1 MLNNFERSEVQNP
14 KKRVKKNSEP
24 TDGSAALQS
33 RKQSKKN
40 FDVVSSKSF
49 IPFGWKRKTGQAA
62 NLIESFYHAIHGLG
76 VGLRGQRNLRIH
88 LMAAVAVT
96 VAGFYFR
103 IDTTGWLALVIAM
116 GLVISTELINTALE
130 HLVDI
135 ATDGQY
141 RLSARL
147 AKDTAAAAVLVA
159 SVVATAIGA
168 IVFGPKVLSLASSWF
183 HI

>member
-1 MLNNFERSEVQNP
+1 
-14 KKRVKKNSEP
+14 
-24 TDGSAALQS
+24 
-33 RKQSKKN
+33 
-40 FDVVSSKSF
+40 
-49 IPFGWKRKTGQAA
+49 
-62 NLIESFYHAIHGLG
+62 
-76 VGLRGQRNLRIH
+76 
-88 LMAAVAVT
+88 MAAVAVT

>member
-1 MLNNFERSEVQNP
+1 MPSP
-14 KKRVKKNSEP
+14 KKRISQGP
-24 TDGSAALQS
+24 IDGSAAL
-33 RKQSKKN
+33 KPAELPKKS
-40 FDVVSSKSF
+40 FDVVSTKSF
-49 IPFGWKRKTGQAA
+49 IPFQWKRKTGQAA

-88 LMAAVAVT
+88 IVAALAV
-96 VAGFYFR
+96 VIAGFSFN
-103 IDTTGWLALVIAM
+103 IDTVGWLALVIAM

-147 AKDTAAAAVLVA
+147 AKDTAAASVLVS
-159 SVVATAIGA
+159 SVVAVAIGV
-168 IVFGPKVLSLASSWF
+168 IVFGPKVWILVKPYIGLGS
-183 HI
+183 

>member
-1 MLNNFERSEVQNP
+1 MQNP
-14 KKRVKKNSEP
+14 KKRVKKNSESTSGP
-24 TDGSAALQS
+24 TDGSAALKAREQN
-33 RKQSKKN
+33 KKN

-88 LMAAVAVT
+88 LVAAVAVT
-96 VAGFYFR
+96 IAGFYFR

-147 AKDTAAAAVLVA
+147 AKDTAAASVLVA
-159 SVVATAIGA
+159 SVVAMAIGA
-168 IVFGPKVLSLASSWF
+168 IVFGPKVLSLASGWL

>member
-1 MLNNFERSEVQNP
+1 MSNQ
-14 KKRVKKNSEP
+14 KKRAKQNERP
-24 TDGSAALQS
+24 MARPIEGSAALKPQE
-33 RKQSKKN
+33 QSKKN

-49 IPFGWKRKTGQAA
+49 VPFGWKRKTGQAA
-62 NLIESFYHAIHGLG
+62 NVIESFYHAIHGLG

-88 LMAAVAVT
+88 LVAAVAVT
-96 VAGFYFR
+96 IAGFYFK

-116 GLVISTELINTALE
+116 GLVISTELINTSLE

-147 AKDTAAAAVLVA
+147 AKDTAAASVLVA
-159 SVVATAIGA
+159 SIVAMAIGA
-168 IVFGPKVLSLASSWF
+168 IVFGPKVWALISGLL